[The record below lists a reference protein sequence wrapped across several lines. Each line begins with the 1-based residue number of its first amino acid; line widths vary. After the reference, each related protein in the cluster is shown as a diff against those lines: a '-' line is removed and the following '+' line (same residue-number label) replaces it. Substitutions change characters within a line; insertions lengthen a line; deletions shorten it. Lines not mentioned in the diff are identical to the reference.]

1 MLALTQ
7 STTFIIGD
15 IARALGFIMNL
26 IFKFLDNFGI
36 ANIGFCI
43 ILFTI
48 IIYLLMMPLTIK
60 QQKFSKLSS
69 VMNPEIQ
76 AINKKYKGK
85 KDNDSIMRMNQEM
98 KVVYEKYGTSPTGGC
113 LQMFIQL
120 PIIYS
125 LYKVII
131 NIPAYVPA
139 IKNIFN
145 SIVNEIY
152 NNETYHDAFVKLSSG
167 KIKNFTFSGNEETV
181 KNKIVDVLYN
191 FNSNDWNKLPEGLR
205 SLADNA
211 QSALHPLNNFFGL
224 NLSES
229 PMSIIKTS
237 MSGNDKDILLFIAAL
252 MIPVLAGVTQFLNTK
267 LMPQQTISDD
277 NSTMASSLKTMNTV
291 MPLMSVVFC
300 FSFASGIGLYWIIGA
315 VVRSIQQIC
324 INKHMDKVDIDELIK
339 KNMEK
344 VNKKRQ
350 KQGLPPKQVSSA
362 AKLNVKSIDYDKKL
376 ENRKNKAQ
384 EDIKKSSEYY
394 NNDKEAKPG
403 SLKAKANMVKMYNEK
418 SNKK

>member
-1 MLALTQ
+1 MLVLTQ
-7 STTFIIGD
+7 STTPVLGGIS
-15 IARALGFIMNL
+15 RALGFIMNL

-48 IIYLLMMPLTIK
+48 IMYLIMMPLTIK

-76 AINKKYKGK
+76 AIQKKYKDK
-85 KDNDSIMRMNQEM
+85 KDNESVMRMNQEM
-98 KVVYEKYGTSPTGGC
+98 TAVYEKYGTSPTGGC
-113 LQMFIQL
+113 LQMIIQL

-125 LYKVII
+125 LYRVVI

-139 IKNIFN
+139 VKNIFN
-145 SIVNEIY
+145 NIVNEIY
-152 NNETYHDAFVKLSSG
+152 NNDAYHDAFIKLSSAKVKG
-167 KIKNFTFSGNEETV
+167 FSFSGNEEVV
-181 KNKIVDVLYN
+181 KNKVVDALYN
-191 FNSNDWNKLPEGLR
+191 FSSNDWNSLPDGLQG
-205 SLADNA
+205 LAHNA
-211 QSALHPLNNFFGL
+211 QAALHPLNNFFGL
-224 NLSES
+224 NLAES
-229 PMSIIKTS
+229 PMSIIKQAMGGS
-237 MSGNDKDILLFIAAL
+237 DKDILLFIAAL
-252 MIPVLAGVTQFLNTK
+252 LIPILAGVTQYLNTK
-267 LMPQQTISDD
+267 LMPQQEPSDD

-300 FSFASGIGLYWIIGA
+300 FSFATGIGLYWIIGA

-324 INKHMDKVDIDELIK
+324 INRYMDKVNVDDLIK
-339 KNMEK
+339 KNIEK

-362 AKLNVKSIDYDKKL
+362 AKLNVKSIDYDKKIEEKKKKTQ
-376 ENRKNKAQ
+376 EN
-384 EDIKKSSEYY
+384 IKKSSEYY

>member
-1 MLALTQ
+1 MLVLTQ
-7 STTFIIGD
+7 STTPVLGGIS
-15 IARALGFIMNL
+15 RALGFIMNL
-26 IFKFLDNFGI
+26 IFQFLDNFGI

-48 IIYLLMMPLTIK
+48 IMYLIMMPLTIK

-76 AINKKYKGK
+76 AIQKKYKDK
-85 KDNDSIMRMNQEM
+85 KDNESVMRMNQEM
-98 KVVYEKYGTSPTGGC
+98 TAVYEKYGTSPTGGC
-113 LQMFIQL
+113 LQMIIQL

-125 LYKVII
+125 LYRVVI

-139 IKNIFN
+139 VKNIFN

-152 NNETYHDAFVKLSSG
+152 NNDAYHDAFIKLSSAKVKG
-167 KIKNFTFSGNEETV
+167 FSFSGNEEVV
-181 KNKIVDVLYN
+181 KNKVVDALYN
-191 FNSNDWNKLPEGLR
+191 FSSNDWNSLPDGLQG
-205 SLADNA
+205 LAHNA
-211 QSALHPLNNFFGL
+211 QAALHPLNNFFGL
-224 NLSES
+224 NLAES
-229 PMSIIKTS
+229 PMSIIKQAMGGS
-237 MSGNDKDILLFIAAL
+237 DKDILLFIAAL
-252 MIPVLAGVTQFLNTK
+252 LIPILAGVTQYLNTK
-267 LMPQQTISDD
+267 LMPQQAPSDD

-300 FSFASGIGLYWIIGA
+300 FSFATGIGLYWIIGA
-315 VVRSIQQIC
+315 VVRSIQQFC
-324 INKHMDKVDIDELIK
+324 INRYMDKVNVDDLIK
-339 KNMEK
+339 KNIEK

-362 AKLNVKSIDYDKKL
+362 AKINVKSIDYDKKIEEKKKKTQ
-376 ENRKNKAQ
+376 EN
-384 EDIKKSSEYY
+384 IKKSSEYY
-394 NNDKEAKPG
+394 SNDKEAKPG